1 MVQPSPKWKSFVGL
15 ADFRSGIDW
24 LTVQSNLGLA
34 QNTIHA
40 YARALAD
47 FLRFCRLQ
55 AKDALRPGL
64 EGISLY
70 IRHLNGGR
78 ETTTDDIGA
87 TVPLSNATIQQR
99 LTALRLFYDYLVE
112 QGALQ
117 ANPVGRGH
125 HRLRRLVGEPS
136 MRGLVPRY
144 RTLPWIPSEDE
155 WSRLLQTARTLDPRD
170 RFMFLFS
177 YDCALRREELCSL
190 STSDF
195 DPALRTVRIRGET
208 TKSRS
213 DRVLPFSQASAQ
225 LLNRYLKERQR
236 LTRASGR
243 LFISNS
249 NRNAGQPITK
259 WTWSKVIRDIALRAR
274 VPQFSTHTFRHLC
287 LTDLA
292 RAGWDLKDIARFAG
306 HKNLQTTL
314 LYLHLSAR
322 DLTERFESAMSA
334 IHSWR
339 LTAASEILK

>member
-1 MVQPSPKWKSFVGL
+1 M
-15 ADFRSGIDW
+15 
-24 LTVQSNLGLA
+24 QSNLGLA

-125 HRLRRLVGEPS
+125 HRSEETCWRALDSEVWSQDIAPSRGYRPKTNGADCFRRRAPS
-136 MRGLVPRY
+136 ILGTDSCSY
-144 RTLPWIPSEDE
+144 FHT
-155 WSRLLQTARTLDPRD
+155 TARLGARK
-170 RFMFLFS
+170 
-177 YDCALRREELCSL
+177 LCSL

-225 LLNRYLKERQR
+225 LLSRYLKERQR

-243 LFISNS
+243 LFISIS

>member
-1 MVQPSPKWKSFVGL
+1 MIQLSPKWTSVAGL
-15 ADFRSGIDW
+15 RDFTSGIDW

-34 QNTIHA
+34 ENTIFA
-40 YARALAD
+40 YARALGD
-47 FLRFCRLQ
+47 FLQFCRRQ
-55 AKDALRPGL
+55 AKDALRPNL
-64 EGISLY
+64 EDISLY
-70 IRHLNGGR
+70 VRHLNGGR
-78 ETTTDDIGA
+78 EPTAGEVGTRP
-87 TVPLSNATIQQR
+87 PLSNATIQQR

-112 QGALQ
+112 QGTLQ

-125 HRLRRLVGEPS
+125 HRLRRPVGEVS
-136 MRGLVPRY
+136 IRGLVPRY

-155 WSRLLQTARTLDPRD
+155 WSRLLQTARTLDFRN

-190 STSDF
+190 RTSDL

-225 LLNRYLKERQR
+225 LLNQYLQERRR
-236 LTRASGR
+236 LTRAPGR
-243 LFISNS
+243 LLISTS

-259 WTWSKVIRDIALRAR
+259 WAWSKVVRDIALRAQ
-274 VPQFSTHTFRHLC
+274 VPKFSTHSFRHLC

-292 RAGWDLKDIARFAG
+292 RAGWDLKDIAHFAG
-306 HKNLQTTL
+306 HRSLQSTL

-322 DLTERFESAMSA
+322 HLTERFESAMSA
-334 IHSWR
+334 IHSRR
-339 LTAASEILK
+339 LTAASEILQ